1 MSGCACQRLCAFGR
15 VVVKG
20 QQCVPVLDQLGD
32 SLVPFHAV
40 GLFEEIE
47 GGVGLG
53 AGLGLPDVV
62 QMALGF
68 GLDGFGQRIEHVHGL
83 VNPAPLFPGR
93 GKHLPQ
99 RRPEPQGPVA
109 DGKLGILFQA
119 APLEIEQQLA
129 PAFGAFPEPICHGRK
144 FLAAIFIGTHD
155 HQNTLFVGNL
165 IPRIKF

>member
-1 MSGCACQRLCAFGR
+1 
-15 VVVKG
+15 VKG
-20 QQCVPVLDQLGD
+20 QQRVPVLDQLGD
-32 SLVPFHAV
+32 RLVPFHAV

-53 AGLGLPDVV
+53 AGLSLPDVV

-83 VNPAPLFPGR
+83 VNPAALLLRR
-93 GKHLPQ
+93 GKHLAQ
-99 RRPEPQGPVA
+99 RRPEPESPIP
-109 DGKLGILFQA
+109 DGQLGVLFQA

-129 PAFGAFPEPICHGRK
+129 PALGAFAEAVGHGQQ
-144 FLAAIFIGTHD
+144 FFAAILIRPDD
-155 HQNTLFVGNL
+155 HQNALFVGNL